1 MTTRGLRAG
10 APISYDP
17 IEPPGARAAAREL
30 RLPLD
35 LLLSLPGWLLLPGRR
50 AKEPR
55 VVVLLPGFGFTP
67 RAMAP
72 IGAYL
77 ARLGHRVVDW
87 GLGRNDGRVPRLL
100 EKLDARTEALV
111 REEGEPLVAVGWSL
125 GGYLAREAAR
135 DAPRRFRKVITLA
148 SPVVGG
154 PRFTAVSGRYAV
166 KGYDLDEIERGVAER
181 YAKPLTVPVVA
192 LYSKRDGIVAWEACI
207 DRWSPRVR
215 HVEVSSTH
223 TGIGVSPES
232 LRIVAREVE
241 EA

>member
-1 MTTRGLRAG
+1 MNGGPRAG

-17 IEPPGARAAAREL
+17 IVPPGPLAAAREL
-30 RLPLD
+30 LLPLD
-35 LLLSLPGWLLLPGRR
+35 LLLSLPGWLFLPGRK

-72 IGAYL
+72 IGGYL

-87 GLGRNDGRVPRLL
+87 GLGRNDGRVPKLL
-100 EKLDARTEALV
+100 ERLDARTEALAQ
-111 REEGEPLVAVGWSL
+111 EAGEPVVAIGWSL

-135 DAPRRFRKVITLA
+135 DRPERFRKVITLA

-154 PRFTAVSGRYAV
+154 PRFTATSAWYAR

-181 YAKPLTVPVVA
+181 FEKPLKVPVVA
-192 LYSKRDGIVAWEACI
+192 LYSKRDGVVAWEACI
-207 DRWSPRVR
+207 DRWSPDVR

-223 TGIGVSPES
+223 TGIGLSPES

-241 EA
+241 ES